1 MGRFRKNGMEKIV
14 LMTEKQK
21 DNYIDRLEDANVDFE
36 VSVERESIYSREIQ
50 YVIRV
55 KAEDLKKVS

>member
-1 MGRFRKNGMEKIV
+1 MGRFRNNGMEKIV

-36 VSVERESIYSREIQ
+36 VFVERESIYSRDIQ

>member
-21 DNYIDRLEDANVDFE
+21 DNYIDRLEDANVYFE
-36 VSVERESIYSREIQ
+36 VFVERESIYSRDIQ